1 MTKQTALKNLVI
13 RRFKPSDIDEIR
25 TVATLAFDNAVDR
38 YWSVRGAER
47 APYTYVAVVDSRVVG
62 VIEFEAYV
70 LPNSTEGHIWYIFVH
85 PDYQRLGIGS
95 RMLRQAEVIIGRNN
109 AKRVWALT
117 DPDNIKTQKFF
128 EKNGYQ
134 RITIEEMKK
143 ILGSTNTKRLLRRMI
158 YYKGDVIFMK
168 KIN

>member
-1 MTKQTALKNLVI
+1 MINKTILQKLII
-13 RRFKPSDIDEIR
+13 RPFKPSDIEDIR
-25 TVATLAFDNAVDR
+25 LVANLAFDNAVDR

-47 APYTYVAVVDSRVVG
+47 APYTYVAVVDEKVLG
-62 VIEFEAYV
+62 VIEFESYA
-70 LPNSTEGHIWYIFVH
+70 LSNSIEGHIWYIFVH
-85 PDYQRLGIGS
+85 PKYQRMGIGS
-95 RMLRQAEVIIGRNN
+95 QLLKRAEETIKKDGAI
-109 AKRVWALT
+109 RVWALT
-117 DPDNIKTQKFF
+117 GPENIKTQKFF

-158 YYKGDVIFMK
+158 YYEGDIIFMK